1 MFHYVTNHHRKKALM
16 NIKNSQ
22 NLTPINLAA
31 KLGRKEVFSKL
42 LELQSLVKSVFL
54 IKGCFL

>member
-42 LELQSLVKSVFL
+42 LELQSLVKSIF
-54 IKGCFL
+54 F